1 MSREILFRAWH
12 KKRKKYYEVLHL
24 HIDEFEGNWATC
36 KGFSVIEQK
45 DIHIQVQHE
54 ECIIEQYTGLK
65 DKNGTKIF
73 EGDNVCYY
81 TTYHESESASD
92 MFGVE
97 PQDDF
102 DCGSDVHRR
111 YLGSIKFMASVGFV
125 IYNPQVFECL
135 SEGEYPHEL
144 LEEDWGL
151 KKKLSHKTMS
161 CTTDR
166 CEVIGNIHE
175 DN

>member
-36 KGFSVIEQK
+36 KGFSVVEQK
-45 DIHIQVQHE
+45 DIHIQVQPE

-73 EGDNVCYY
+73 EGDVLLFEGE
-81 TTYHESESASD
+81 TKRFIESGKECKNPWWHKDVIAFSNGCFTSSIISQHNSYWGEIPEKPSNIFFKD
-92 MFGVE
+92 M
-97 PQDDF
+97 
-102 DCGSDVHRR
+102 
-111 YLGSIKFMASVGFV
+111 SVG
-125 IYNPQVFECL
+125 
-135 SEGEYPHEL
+135 
-144 LEEDWGL
+144 
-151 KKKLSHKTMS
+151 
-161 CTTDR
+161 
-166 CEVIGNIHE
+166 EVIGNIHE